1 MKTIQTINLLSASF
15 INISSRSIL
24 SIDPVEINLNVG
36 GIQATRQQGWNVKV
50 RRGQIIIIEHFF

>member
-1 MKTIQTINLLSASF
+1 MKTIQTIILLSASF
-15 INISSRSIL
+15 INMSSRSIL

-36 GIQATRQQGWNVKV
+36 GIQATSQQGWNVKV